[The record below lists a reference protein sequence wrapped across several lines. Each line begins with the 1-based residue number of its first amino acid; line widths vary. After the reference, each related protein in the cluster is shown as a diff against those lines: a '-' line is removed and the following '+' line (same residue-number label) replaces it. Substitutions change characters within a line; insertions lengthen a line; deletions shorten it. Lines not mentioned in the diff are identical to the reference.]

1 MWSEIKE
8 EDDYNYINIRKN
20 SHLLSLKTQ
29 WEASKNNVGTKC
41 HKWNVEVWRIYV
53 INWGFIREPAPYWL
67 SYPCPMALKTRKI
80 SEKDVTTIE
89 GKKKGSTR
97 GKQNVNSAYPVQER
111 KQNNLQFVPHIV
123 VIHLEII
130 LGIWEVPTYL
140 FDLCTKYQYK
150 ELECIRK
157 NCFCTW
163 QPRIKG
169 TDSRIFITFI
179 QGPWDVHEQWKSQI
193 YFSHIKSKFQN
204 EVEKS
209 KWRPKIT
216 WLEVRRSEEGGDCVW
231 SLDGTDGWNMKVA
244 GLE

>member
-1 MWSEIKE
+1 MEC
-8 EDDYNYINIRKN
+8 RGLA
-20 SHLLSLKTQ
+20 HL
-29 WEASKNNVGTKC
+29 C
-41 HKWNVEVWRIYV
+41 HKLGVYKRAC
-53 INWGFIREPAPYWL
+53 PLLAQL
-67 SYPCPMALKTRKI
+67 SVSNGPEDKENKWERCNYYRR
-80 SEKDVTTIE
+80 
-89 GKKKGSTR
+89 KKKYGSTR
-97 GKQNVNSAYPVQER
+97 GKQNVNNAYPVQER

-150 ELECIRK
+150 ELECIQK

-216 WLEVRRSEEGGDCVW
+216 WLEVRRSEEGGDWVYD
-231 SLDGTDGWNMKVA
+231 L
-244 GLE
+244 